1 MAKTGSSKQKKM
13 NARVDFT
20 PMVDMIMLLVTFF
33 MLCTSLLKPQTMEIS
48 MPSDKQDLKDE
59 NRSQVAESKAFT
71 ILLDADNT
79 IYYYEGKPDF
89 TGATLVKTTYG
100 RDGIRAALQKKNEQA
115 QKQVEQLKKE
125 FELKRSSN
133 PAEDE
138 KAQEEYKKK
147 LREIKNSDITPSV
160 IIKASDGAT
169 YKNLIDALDEMQI
182 CYIGRYVIDKF
193 DTDENMGDQSMING
207 YKATHGDK

>member
-100 RDGIRAALQKKNEQA
+100 RDGIRAALQKKNAQA

-160 IIKASDGAT
+160 IIKASDAAT